1 MKTETGNDTTA
12 HARDDVESGPYKGSK
27 SCDLLIPKV
36 DTERATRAAEQKIK
50 RLLRDGMK
58 R

>member
-50 RLLRDGMK
+50 KASGMK